1 MAPRVCEI
9 CSAGSPGE
17 TRAGSSQ
24 AQSLTRV
31 VIEGRIVALCETH
44 VGEVERAGIATLSQL
59 FELFPEPSGQR
70 RAPERRSPL
79 DRRIFPARPE
89 GRRRGMGR
97 RATDGD

>member
-9 CSAGSPGE
+9 CSSVGSTGPN
-17 TRAGSSQ
+17 RAT
-24 AQSLTRV
+24 APLTPV
-31 VIEGRIVALCETH
+31 LIEDRIVALCGDH
-44 VGEVERAGIATLSQL
+44 LAEVERAGVERLSQL

-89 GRRRGMGR
+89 GRRRGTGR
-97 RATDGD
+97 RETDSD